1 MNSLLAIADTHLG
14 LRSRKVSCEP
24 EYVNDFLAWIRELE
38 YGGKEIEIHSKIDS
52 LLARKI
58 YPPSHLLILG
68 DAVELWDADDRSI
81 YLCSKAVTEAS
92 NHLKS
97 EVIYLVGNHDY
108 LIGKKKG
115 SYPLFNS
122 RLEILDDTY
131 PEQTDATAV
140 RTLKKGCNAYMFLH
154 GHQFDLTFRRLGL
167 GAMIMGYLR
176 DGAFAFGNYS
186 WITLAFFLLFLA
198 GYMLNK
204 LFYIPHNF
212 TISLYFFSLPVDM
225 SLIRNTFLWG
235 MIAIVTGLFSL
246 PRLIVSVARP
256 LWNRIRSTRYNRI
269 KAVKGFLDWWNTFLK
284 TRHCDSKILNI
295 VYGHT
300 HKLDYISIQQ
310 AYADAKRSFK
320 KSECTPN
327 IELINLPAWTY
338 DSGQH
343 DIIKD
348 VILYIDD
355 DGFEFLEW
363 DSEAKRPFLLP
374 KPMVEAISY
383 PEALTEDELSY
394 ISELAKR

>member
-1 MNSLLAIADTHLG
+1 MESLLAVADMHLG

-24 EYVNDFLAWIRELE
+24 EYIKDFLAWVRQLE
-38 YGGKEIEIHSKIDS
+38 HGGKEIEIHSKLEP
-52 LLARKI
+52 LLVRKI
-58 YPPSHLLILG
+58 HPPSHLLILG

-81 YLCSKAVTEAS
+81 YLCSKAVLEAS

-97 EVIYLVGNHDY
+97 KVIYLVGNHDY

-131 PEQTDATAV
+131 PEQIDATV
-140 RTLKKGCNAYMFLH
+140 VKTLKKGGNAYLFLH
-154 GHQFDLTFRRLGL
+154 GHQFDLTFRRLGWA
-167 GAMIMGYLR
+167 AMIMGYLR

-186 WITLAFFLLFLA
+186 WMTLAFFFFFLT
-198 GYMLNK
+198 GYIISRLV
-204 LFYIPHNF
+204 YIPHSF
-212 TISLYFFSLPVDM
+212 TIDLYLFSLSVDL
-225 SLIRNTFLWG
+225 SSIRSSFLWG
-235 MIAIVTGLFSL
+235 IFTIIMGVFSL

-269 KAVKGFLDWWNTFLK
+269 KAVKGFLDWWKAFS
-284 TRHCDSKILNI
+284 RRRRCDSKMLNI

-300 HKLDYISIQQ
+300 HKLDYISIRQ

-320 KSECTPN
+320 KSEFAPN
-327 IELINLPAWTY
+327 IELINLPAWAH
-338 DSGQH
+338 DAGQR

-348 VILYIDD
+348 VFLYIDD

-383 PEALTEDELSY
+383 PEALTMDELSY
-394 ISELAKR
+394 ISELSKK